1 MSLSFLQFLAKIGA
15 AREPDSEFMVYT
27 KTNFD
32 ARMKEAEKNLAN
44 NKLDLGDKKKEKK
57 KTFKQFQVISF
68 IEVILKMME
77 CKIFSILTS
86 VKV

>member
-32 ARMKEAEKNLAN
+32 ARMKEVEKNLAN
-44 NKLDLGDKKKEKK
+44 NKLDLGDKKKKK
-57 KTFKQFQVISF
+57 RKPSSSFKLFLLLKSF
-68 IEVILKMME
+68 
-77 CKIFSILTS
+77 
-86 VKV
+86 